1 MKINYVVGSGA
12 LDDKPLPL
20 ATINDD
26 SNCGIWTFSVI
37 MVGVVGVTADGEEAV
52 PLAVVV
58 GLIKIEKNSFIIPIL
73 ISYLRMH

>member
-26 SNCGIWTFSVI
+26 SNCGI
-37 MVGVVGVTADGEEAV
+37 
-52 PLAVVV
+52 
-58 GLIKIEKNSFIIPIL
+58 
-73 ISYLRMH
+73 